1 MTVLHLGQEK
11 QVLGERAVLRI
22 GRHDHFLVPTENR
35 PGIGQHDPI
44 LNPQA
49 KALTGQNGFRKT
61 GTIEAFLHPQATVQT
76 VQNGF
81 RKTATIE
88 AFPHPQA
95 TVQTVQNG
103 FRKTATETEAFP
115 PDLSVLLILK
125 EGKTESE
132 SQDHSQEEMR
142 GLHAATIAQVIQEN
156 LLEQNQEIKTP
167 LAHRDFRINHP
178 HEVPASQI
186 NPVEIT
192 RAMPKENQADRS
204 KREVLT
210 EILQGLNPPARKKRE
225 GIQKPQKEKIDQSAD
240 WKNGVLAVLLNFPID
255 QSAVLKRKVQAQIL
269 HLQHAEN
276 HR

>member
-1 MTVLHLGQEK
+1 MTALHLGQEK
-11 QVLGERAVLRI
+11 QVLGEPAVLRI
-22 GRHDHFLVPTENR
+22 GRHDLFPVPTENR

-49 KALTGQNGFRKT
+49 RTGIGQNGFRKT
-61 GTIEAFLHPQATVQT
+61 GTIEAFPHPQARVQT

-81 RKTATIE
+81 
-88 AFPHPQA
+88 P
-95 TVQTVQNG
+95 
-103 FRKTATETEAFP
+103 KTATETEAFL
-115 PDLSVLLILK
+115 PDLSALLIQK
-125 EGKTESE
+125 VVKTESE

-142 GLHAATIAQVIQEN
+142 GPHAATIAQAIPES
-156 LLEQNQEIKTP
+156 LLAQNQETKTP

-178 HEVPASQI
+178 HEVPASLI
-186 NPVEIT
+186 NPVGIT

-204 KREVLT
+204 KREVLI
-210 EILQGLNPPARKKRE
+210 EILQGLNLPARKKRE
-225 GIQKPQKEKIDQSAD
+225 DIQLPQKEKIDQSAD

-255 QSAVLKRKVQAQIL
+255 QSAVLKKKVQAQIL